1 MFFTHY
7 HPRRAILFRILPIA
21 PDCDLSDQLFRQR
34 FGVGQ
39 PDRPLAHIII
49 RKSVRKKNCRF
60 TARIQ
65 SQMLFRRCEVDDI
78 PSFPICW
85 HAPRNFLLCFRQS
98 RAKDLTHLV
107 QIRSG
112 IFILFFNVLID
123 GFDLTAVMVLAFA
136 AETPTAFGAFL
147 HSSEPPCA

>member
-1 MFFTHY
+1 METLKS
-7 HPRRAILFRILPIA
+7 ILISHIA
-21 PDCDLSDQLFRQR
+21 HNTKLRSQQSTLSAEVWCRTAGSSPCSHHNPKVCPQ
-34 FGVGQ
+34 
-39 PDRPLAHIII
+39 
-49 RKSVRKKNCRF
+49 KNCRF